1 MWFPIALFVAH
12 RAALMAVAA
21 FGLRIVPAL
30 YSNAPSPFSESQFP
44 AAIRGLCRWDCG
56 LYINLAA
63 HGYTAASESPA
74 FPLFPLTARA
84 IAWLTGVAPFY
95 AVLLAANLAGLGALV
110 VVYKLFWRLAGLA
123 AARWATALFVAFP
136 FAYFHAAGYAESLT
150 VLLAAASI
158 LLALD
163 RRHVAAG
170 LVLALGCATRHIALL
185 ATASL
190 VLVAI
195 EQRGWRPR
203 ALLWHRSTLT
213 LALPA
218 LGIGAYALYC
228 QLRFGH
234 PLAFA
239 IWRTQCDSGYWRV
252 RAWWGVAEAFRG
264 GRLETEPL
272 LATYVL
278 WSLVPGLGAF
288 ALLLRRSWRPL
299 APYAL
304 LLMALYWKTSLMG
317 LGRFSASCWPAFLPL
332 GWWVSRR
339 PGVASLAL
347 LPLAVAQGFYFFL
360 WSHWF
365 GIY

>member
-1 MWFPIALFVAH
+1 MWFPIALFLAH

-30 YSNAPSPFSESQFP
+30 YSNVTAPFSEGDYP
-44 AAIRGLCRWDCG
+44 AAVRGLCRWDCG

-63 HGYTAASESPA
+63 HGYRAASESPA
-74 FPLFPLTARA
+74 FPLFPLVARV
-84 IAWLTGVAPFY
+84 IAAVTGLAPLH
-95 AVLLAANLAGLGALV
+95 AVLLAANLAGLGALI
-110 VVYKLFWRLAGLA
+110 VVYRLFARLSGVAS
-123 AARWATALFVAFP
+123 ARAATALFVAFP
-136 FAYFHAAGYAESLT
+136 FTYFHAAGYAESLT
-150 VLLAAASI
+150 VFLAAGAM

-195 EQRGWRPR
+195 EQRGWKPR
-203 ALLWHRSTLT
+203 ALLWHRGALT
-213 LALPA
+213 WFLPP
-218 LGIGAYALYC
+218 LGIAAYALFC
-228 QLRFGH
+228 EVRFGH

-239 IWRTQCDSGYWRV
+239 IWRTQCDSGFWRI
-252 RAWWGVAEAFRG
+252 RAWWSIAEAFRG

-272 LATYVL
+272 LATYVF
-278 WSLVPGLGAF
+278 WSLVPGIGAF
-288 ALLLRRSWRPL
+288 ALLTRRAWRPL

-332 GWWVSRR
+332 GWWLSRR
-339 PGVASLAL
+339 PGMASLAVV
-347 LPLAVAQGFYFFL
+347 PLAMAQGFYFFL